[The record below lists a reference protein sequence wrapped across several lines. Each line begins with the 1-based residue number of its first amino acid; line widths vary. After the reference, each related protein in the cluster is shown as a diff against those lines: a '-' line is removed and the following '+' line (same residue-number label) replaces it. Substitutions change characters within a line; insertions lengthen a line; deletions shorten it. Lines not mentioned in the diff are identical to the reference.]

1 VPELRAFVEIDAM
14 QPQWAA
20 YVAQTCQGDPPSAG
34 MAQLYVEVVPANLV
48 FSLVDAAV
56 KNAAVRAGLQAVER
70 QFGTL
75 EVHGRDPSDVKEAGA
90 AILERLGVSAASQAA
105 PEVIATEV
113 VTRVGPNQAQ
123 LVNRLRVANLLLED
137 ETMFLLEAAPA
148 ANVALAANEAEKRS
162 PVKLVYAAILGAS
175 GRLIVS
181 GRDDAIA
188 EARQAAL
195 AAVGSDV

>member
-1 VPELRAFVEIDAM
+1 VAELRAYVEIDAM

-34 MAQLYVEVVPANLV
+34 VAQLYVEVAPANLV
-48 FSLVDAAV
+48 FSLVDVAV
-56 KNAAVRAGLQAVER
+56 KNAAVRAGLQVVER

-75 EVHGRDPSDVKEAGA
+75 EVHGRNPSDVKEAGA
-90 AILERLGVSAASQAA
+90 AILERLGVAAASRMR

-113 VTRVGPNQAQ
+113 VTRVDPNQAQ

-137 ETMFLLEAAPA
+137 ETMFVLEAAPA
-148 ANVALAANEAEKRS
+148 ATVALAANEAEKRS
-162 PVKLVYAAILGAS
+162 PVKLVYAAILGAT

-181 GRDDAIA
+181 GRDDAIT
-188 EARQAAL
+188 EARLAAL
-195 AAVGSDV
+195 EAVGG